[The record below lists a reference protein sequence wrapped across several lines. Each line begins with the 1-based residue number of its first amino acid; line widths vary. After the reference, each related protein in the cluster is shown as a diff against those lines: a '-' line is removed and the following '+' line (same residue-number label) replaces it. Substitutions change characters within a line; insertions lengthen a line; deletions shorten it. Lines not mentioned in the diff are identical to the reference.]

1 VNLILPV
8 PYVAKT
14 ILLKVAVCMS
24 ALQIPRH
31 LQGIVIVETV
41 MITNG
46 NVETIGIEGEIID
59 GMIGIEIGK
68 GMSDVI
74 GIIVGEKVVTTIEI
88 SR

>member
-1 VNLILPV
+1 
-8 PYVAKT
+8 VA
-14 ILLKVAVCMS
+14 
-24 ALQIPRH
+24 
-31 LQGIVIVETV
+31 
-41 MITNG
+41 
-46 NVETIGIEGEIID
+46 TIGIEGEIID